1 MGGFLKEFLTYD
13 LLRTMFIELFKAGV
27 TLLFAYISFRFF
39 QNYREKKEN
48 NKTYIKLLKLK
59 DNIKRNIEKINE
71 IINLYIEGEKLH
83 SELKINGSLEK
94 YYYDIAKK
102 IKDIINLYL
111 IDESYTDFYNELVE
125 TSSFNRYPIEYIR
138 DVSNEIEY
146 LRQVSSTE
154 GEIESLEI
162 DLDSLQQKDIMK
174 DLEELYTII
183 VEADKDKKLKHISD
197 DLEKF
202 NEKDITTREKE
213 LNKLCKEI
221 LQKDKKIIE
230 LLDKYDRYDWLVG
243 KILENRDKEEVTL
256 ILTKIDDKDE
266 VLAAYDAEFYFE
278 IETFIDRYNNSK
290 ISVDNR
296 LLLDRTNQELTEFK
310 SKLDVKIK
318 EIKKKVDST
327 KLLFG
332 K

>member
-13 LLRTMFIELFKAGV
+13 LLRAMFIELFKAGV

-39 QNYREKKEN
+39 QNYKEKKEN

-83 SELKINGSLEK
+83 NKLKINGSLEK
-94 YYYDIAKK
+94 YYYDIAQK
-102 IKDIINLYL
+102 IKEIVNLYL

-125 TSSFNRYPIEYIR
+125 VSSFNRYPIEYIR

-146 LRQVSSTE
+146 LRQVSGSE
-154 GEIESLEI
+154 REIAILEMES
-162 DLDSLQQKDIMK
+162 DSLQQKDIMK

-183 VEADKDKKLKHISD
+183 IEADKDKKLKHISD

-230 LLDKYDRYDWLVG
+230 LLDKYDRYNWLVG
-243 KILENRDKEEVTL
+243 KVLENRDKEEVTL

-310 SKLDVKIK
+310 SKLDMKIK